1 MSSGL
6 LGVDG
11 GLTRDRDAMPPSLP
25 VLRSS
30 NSLKLRRSEF
40 CLKKP
45 GLEESLDGVSGMG
58 EEGEEGTGYLLPRER
73 LSNSMSSYGFSFDGG
88 SRISS

>member
-11 GLTRDRDAMPPSLP
+11 GLTRDGDAIPP

-30 NSLKLRRSEF
+30 SNLKLRRSEF

-45 GLEESLDGVSGMG
+45 GLAASLDGVSGMG
-58 EEGEEGTGYLLPRER
+58 EEGEEGTGYLLPRQR

-88 SRISS
+88 SKISS